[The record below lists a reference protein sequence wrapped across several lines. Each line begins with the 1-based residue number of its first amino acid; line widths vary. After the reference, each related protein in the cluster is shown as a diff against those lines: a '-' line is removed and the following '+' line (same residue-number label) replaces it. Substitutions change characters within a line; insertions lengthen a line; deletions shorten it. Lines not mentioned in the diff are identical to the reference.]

1 MRVRRACVPV
11 VVVML
16 CLWALAGCQEATP
29 KMPKASASPSGGVSP
44 QPSDPPQRESAAD
57 FVRRWQAAGDLMQ
70 VSGETAEYAAM
81 GPDCEACQGFVRA
94 VQSIYAKGGHAEFE
108 GSKVTRL
115 VRVEKDPP
123 TFELT
128 TDGPGTVVHHADG
141 TEKRY
146 PGGESSIRI
155 QLGRRHRVWVV
166 QYFGILP
173 S

>member
-29 KMPKASASPSGGVSP
+29 KMPKASASPSGEVSP

-81 GPDCEACQGFVRA
+81 GPDCEACQGFVKS
-94 VQSIYAKGGHAEFE
+94 VEEVYAKGGHAEFQ
-108 GSKVTRL
+108 GSTITKL
-115 VRVEKDPP
+115 VRVGQDPP
-123 TFELT
+123 TFALTKKVPLTVIRHAGGRVQELP
-128 TDGPGTVVHHADG
+128 PGTTTLLVFLNRQNGKWTVTYFAV
-141 TEKRY
+141 
-146 PGGESSIRI
+146 
-155 QLGRRHRVWVV
+155 RR
-166 QYFGILP
+166 
-173 S
+173 